1 MRVEVTYYAFDGE
14 EFSTKEE
21 CLAYE
26 EGLRSGFDSVL
37 FFDESKA
44 IMESPDAEDIEK
56 DAYFVL
62 VLDEGKARGLFE
74 WLRYQISFEWGEED
88 VIKGDYYKWT
98 EDGWVNI
105 NRVYRECEENLK
117 KMKEEAKK
125 SKKVN
130 K

>member
-26 EGLRSGFDSVL
+26 EELRSGFDSVL